1 MTEHSPRQELTAF
14 VEQMGLLWE
23 NEGFPRIAGRIFG
36 LLAANPEPFS
46 LDEMAAAL
54 AVSKASISTDAR
66 RLERIGLLL
75 RIAHAGDR
83 RDYYALAA
91 DAPARML
98 ALRLDAVRQ
107 FETAFDGLR
116 RNVDLHPAAAERLE
130 RFDRAHQR
138 VMSALTAALDDLRED
153 EREVE
158 HVHMTRT
165 GTL

>member
-1 MTEHSPRQELTAF
+1 MTERSHRHELAGF

-36 LLAANPEPFS
+36 LLVANPEPFS
-46 LDEMAAAL
+46 LDEMASAL

-66 RLERIGLLL
+66 RLEQIGLLL
-75 RIAHAGDR
+75 RIARPGDR

-98 ALRLDAVRQ
+98 ALRLDAVRR

-116 RNVDLHPAAAERLE
+116 RNVDLHPVTAERLE

-138 VMSALTAALDDLRED
+138 VMSALTEALHDLRED
-153 EREVE
+153 GRAVE
-158 HVHMTRT
+158 HIPMPRT

>member
-1 MTEHSPRQELTAF
+1 MTERSHPLALTAF

-36 LLAANPEPFS
+36 LLAANPDPFS
-46 LDEMAAAL
+46 LDEMAATL

-66 RLERIGLLL
+66 RLEQIGLLH
-75 RIAHAGDR
+75 RIARAGDR

-98 ALRLDAVRQ
+98 GLRLDAVRR
-107 FETAFDGLR
+107 FDSAFDRLR
-116 RNVDLHPAAAERLE
+116 QSVDLHPAAAERLE

-138 VMSALTAALDDLRED
+138 VMSALTAALDDLRDDGRGIEP
-153 EREVE
+153 
-158 HVHMTRT
+158 VHLTRT

>member
-1 MTEHSPRQELTAF
+1 MTERPDHSKLALF
-14 VEQMGLLWE
+14 VEQMGRLWE

-46 LDEMAAAL
+46 LDEMAGAL

-66 RLERIGLLL
+66 RLEQIGLLL
-75 RIAHAGDR
+75 RIARPGDR

-107 FETAFDGLR
+107 FETAFNDLR
-116 RNVDLHPAAAERLE
+116 REVDLHPAAAERLE

-138 VMSALTAALDDLRED
+138 VMSALSAALDDLRD
-153 EREVE
+153 DCRQGE
-158 HVHMTRT
+158 HVVLPHT